1 MKADT
6 RLLGGD
12 VPEKGHAGRNK
23 RKPKAALAAGAVFLS
38 GALGFSGLALSSLS
52 GQPIRAGA
60 SEGNEIVLVS
70 PEEETDVQEITA
82 DDFLGYFTEGQEII
96 LEPVEETAKEE
107 IIEEEPAGEEAAEGT
122 ENLLVAGVDGQ
133 INVRRE
139 PDDDAEIVGVLYQ
152 DCAGELI
159 SEEGDWVQLVSGD
172 VTGWARR
179 GGFLFGEEAEEK
191 AKETGTLTAT
201 VNASSLYLRSEPDS
215 GAETLGT
222 IEGGEEVA
230 VLSEDTDGDNWV
242 EVEAEGKTGYINTQ
256 YADIGLSF
264 LSGDTMDAYYERL
277 EAEISAR
284 SSSKGTGVS
293 VTRMGTYEGT
303 ADDLTLLAA
312 IIYCEAGGEP
322 YEGKVAVGN
331 VVLNRVKS
339 VAFPD
344 TVEAVIRSPG
354 QFSPVAS
361 GRFDRIL
368 TSGRI
373 PESCYQAAED
383 AMNGI
388 SYVNVCLFF
397 KNPHIAGAHAGI
409 TIGNHVFW

>member
-6 RLLGGD
+6 RLLCGDEGGK
-12 VPEKGHAGRNK
+12 PKG
-23 RKPKAALAAGAVFLS
+23 RKPKAVLAAGAIFLS
-38 GALGFSGLALSSLS
+38 GAFCLSGLALSSLS
-52 GQPIRAGA
+52 KPPIQAGA
-60 SEGNEIVLVS
+60 SEGNEIVLIS
-70 PEEETDVQEITA
+70 PEGETNVQEITA

-96 LEPVEETAKEE
+96 PEPVEETAEEPVTEE
-107 IIEEEPAGEEAAEGT
+107 IIPEEPAEGP
-122 ENLLVAGVDGQ
+122 ENLLVVGVDGQ

-159 SEEGDWVQLVSGD
+159 SEDGDWVQLVSGD

-179 GGFLFGEEAEEK
+179 DGFLFGEEAKEK
-191 AKETGTLTAT
+191 AEGTGTLTAT

-215 GAETLGT
+215 GADTLGT
-222 IEGGEEVA
+222 IESGEEVA

-242 EVEAEGKTGYINTQ
+242 EVEAEGKKGYINTQ
-256 YADIGLSF
+256 YADIGISF

-277 EAEISAR
+277 EAELSAR
-284 SSSKGTGVS
+284 SSSKSTGVS

-331 VVLNRVKS
+331 VVLNRVNS
-339 VAFPD
+339 AAFPD
-344 TVEAVIRSPG
+344 TVEAVIRSPR

-388 SYVNVCLFF
+388 SYVNACLFF

>member
-6 RLLGGD
+6 RLLSGD
-12 VPEKGHAGRNK
+12 EGHTGRDK
-23 RKPKAALAAGAVFLS
+23 RKSKAALAAGAVFLS
-38 GALGFSGLALSSLS
+38 GAFCLSGLVLSSLS
-52 GQPIRAGA
+52 RQPIRAGA
-60 SEGNEIVLVS
+60 SEGNEIVLIS
-70 PEEETDVQEITA
+70 PEGETDVQEITA

-96 LEPVEETAKEE
+96 PEPVEETAKESAAE
-107 IIEEEPAGEEAAEGT
+107 ETITEEPAEEA

-139 PDDDAEIVGVLYQ
+139 PNDDAEIVGILYQ

-159 SEEGDWVQLVSGD
+159 SEDGDWVQLVSGD

-179 GGFLFGEEAEEK
+179 DGFLFGEEAQEK
-191 AKETGTLTAT
+191 VEGTGTLTAT

-215 GAETLGT
+215 GADTLGT
-222 IEGGEEVA
+222 IESGEEVA

-277 EAEISAR
+277 EAELSAR

-293 VTRMGTYEGT
+293 VTRTEAYAGT

-339 VAFPD
+339 AAFPD
-344 TVEAVIRSPG
+344 TVEAVIRSPR

-388 SYVNVCLFF
+388 SYVNACLFF

>member
-12 VPEKGHAGRNK
+12 VPEKGYAG

-60 SEGNEIVLVS
+60 SEGNEIVLIS
-70 PEEETDVQEITA
+70 PEDETDVQEITA

-96 LEPVEETAKEE
+96 LEPAEKTAKEE
-107 IIEEEPAGEEAAEGT
+107 IIEEEPAGEEVTEGT

-179 GGFLFGEEAEEK
+179 DGFLFGEEAEEK
-191 AKETGTLTAT
+191 AEETGTLTAT

-277 EAEISAR
+277 EAELSAR
-284 SSSKGTGVS
+284 SSSKGTNVS

-339 VAFPD
+339 AAFPD

-388 SYVNVCLFF
+388 SYVNACLFF
-397 KNPHIAGAHAGI
+397 KNPRIAGAHAGI